1 MLKILMTLFGIEYFF
16 ASGIVNYILKKTNLA
31 INEDL
36 KETITDRVHRLR
48 LDTKLLIQ
56 FMWFLTIFI
65 GIPYQFKIWDLQIQL
80 WVEKFFNPIFQFLAF
95 CQGFVEGTAFGLLIA
110 IAFWIAA
117 NWMLNQ
123 RAKLSIYYLLYRCRA
138 IE

>member
-1 MLKILMTLFGIEYFF
+1 MLKLILALFGIEYFI
-16 ASGIVNYILKKTNLA
+16 ASGITNLVIKKTGLA
-31 INEDL
+31 IPENL
-36 KETITDRVHRLR
+36 KLAITDRVHRLR
-48 LDTKLLIQ
+48 LDI
-56 FMWFLTIFI
+56 WVFLTLI
-65 GIPYQFKIWDLQIQL
+65 GIPFQFKVWDLQIQL
-80 WVEKFFNPIFQFLAF
+80 WIEKFLNPIFNLLAF
-95 CQGFVEGTAFGLLIA
+95 CQGFIEGTAFGLLAA